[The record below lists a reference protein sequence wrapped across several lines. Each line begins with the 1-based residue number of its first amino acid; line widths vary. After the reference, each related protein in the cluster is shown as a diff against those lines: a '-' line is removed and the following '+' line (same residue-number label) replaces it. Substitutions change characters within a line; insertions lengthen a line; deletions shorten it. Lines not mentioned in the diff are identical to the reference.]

1 MNRLNFLRNQSV
13 QNREHCRA
21 CFAKWTCGG
30 DCYHKAVVVTGK
42 KEFSGTG
49 RCYINRELTK
59 DLILEKIKEAGGVC
73 WHELPKHLMEQTYN
87 NTSECR

>member
-1 MNRLNFLRNQSV
+1 MNRLNFLRYQSV